1 MQRLIQPFNNE
12 NGYFLIISTMM
23 LLALITIISIAASN
37 TARTEV
43 QIARNDLIYQR
54 NFYLA
59 EGAVIEAVDQ
69 LQNDPNP
76 RDLAFV
82 VPGLKAIDD
91 STYMDYWDT
100 ERGAKKVT
108 ATLDASQKT
117 RYVAGYEGTPTGY
130 SLGIGK
136 PRVHAFAVYGRTEK
150 QGVTTIKVGFL
161 KAY

>member
-1 MQRLIQPFNNE
+1 
-12 NGYFLIISTMM
+12 MM
-23 LLALITIISIAASN
+23 LLALLTIISIAASN

-43 QIARNDLIYQR
+43 QIAANDLIYQR

-69 LQNDPNP
+69 LQNDANP

-91 STYMDYWDT
+91 STYMDYWDADP
-100 ERGAKKVT
+100 EPGARKVT
-108 ATLDASQKT
+108 ASLDDSQKT
-117 RYVAGYEGTPTGY
+117 RYVGGYEGTPTGY
-130 SLGIGK
+130 SLGMDK

-150 QGVTTIKVGFL
+150 QGVTAIKVGFL

>member
-1 MQRLIQPFNNE
+1 MCKLIKPLKNE
-12 NGYFLIISTMM
+12 DGYFLIIFTMM
-23 LLALITIISIAASN
+23 LLALLTIISIAASN

-43 QIARNDLIYQR
+43 QIAANDLIYQR

-69 LQNDPNP
+69 LLNDPNP

-91 STYMDYWDT
+91 STYKDYWDT
-100 ERGAKKVT
+100 DPGAKKVT
-108 ATLDASQKT
+108 TTLDTSQKT

-130 SLGIGK
+130 SLGMGK
-136 PRVHAFAVYGRTEK
+136 PRVHAFTIYGRTEK

-161 KAY
+161 KAF